1 MELDIADET
10 KEEGAA
16 GGKASAQQT
25 VTVDGKERKVLKSKR
40 KTESGKAKEAKAV
53 HKRQKEERLERAL
66 LEEAGSDVEADF
78 PLIKLEEMISEL
90 KIHDD
95 EEEEGRGAEKEGG
108 KEAEEE
114 KKQQ

>member
-95 EEEEGRGAEKEGG
+95 EEEEGTEKEGG